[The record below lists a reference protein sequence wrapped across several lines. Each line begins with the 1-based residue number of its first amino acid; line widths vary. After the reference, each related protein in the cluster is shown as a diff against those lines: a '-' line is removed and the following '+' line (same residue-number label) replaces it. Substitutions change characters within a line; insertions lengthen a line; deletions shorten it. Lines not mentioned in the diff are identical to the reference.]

1 MEMKVESGT
10 YGLLKFRLSLM
21 VFLEYAVWGTYLI
34 SIGMFL
40 ASVGL
45 GSRIG
50 WFFAAQ
56 GITSLFM
63 PALCGIIADRY
74 LRADRLL
81 SLCHTVSAVFM
92 GIAALSCSRG
102 DYGFPSIFIPFSM
115 GVLFFVPTISLSNTV
130 CFSLIEGQGRDS
142 AVEFPHIRVWGTIGF
157 ICSMWAVNFMGIST
171 SYRQLVF
178 RTVMGFVMALYCL
191 SLPSCGRAGRSAG
204 QGLASAM
211 GYKGFRLFRR
221 KEMARFFL
229 LSMGFGVCLHIS
241 NGFAGPFLDSFALD
255 DEYAGS
261 LLVGNSMF
269 VLSLSQISEALCVLL
284 IPFCIRRFG
293 VKRVFL
299 AAALAWMVRYLLLAF
314 GNPGGG
320 AWMLVLSM
328 VMYGL
333 AFDFFNV
340 ASSIYVDKNTSPDR
354 RASAQGVL
362 VMMTSGFGASIGM
375 LAVQYVVNLFTYSQG
390 VGGRFYTLGNWRGA
404 WLVFAAFALLL
415 YILMKLLF
423 KETKDPEN
431 GKEQQED
438 RA

>member
-1 MEMKVESGT
+1 METNVGSGMDSV
-10 YGLLKFRLSLM
+10 LKFRLSLM

-45 GSRIG
+45 GGRIG

-74 LRADRLL
+74 MRADRLL
-81 SLCHTVSAVFM
+81 SLCHILSAVFM

-102 DYGFPSIFIPFSM
+102 DYGFPNIFIPFSS

-130 CFSLIEGQGRDS
+130 CFRLIEGQGRDS

-178 RTVMGFVMALYCL
+178 RAVMGLLMAFYCL

-204 QGLASAM
+204 QDLVSAM

-221 KEMARFFL
+221 RDMALFFL

-255 DEYAGS
+255 DRYAGS

-269 VLSLSQISEALCVLL
+269 VLSLSQISETLCVLL
-284 IPFCIRRFG
+284 IPLCIRKAG
-293 VKRVFL
+293 MKKVFL

-320 AWMLVLSM
+320 AWMLILSM

-340 ASSIYVDKNTSPDR
+340 ASSIYVDKNTSPER

-362 VMMTSGFGASIGM
+362 VMMTSGFGASAGM
-375 LAVQYVVNLFTYSQG
+375 IAVQYVVNIFTYSQN

-415 YILMKLLF
+415 YILMKLFF
-423 KETKDPEN
+423 KEKTDSEN
-431 GKEQQED
+431 GNGQQEN
-438 RA
+438 

>member
-1 MEMKVESGT
+1 MDN
-10 YGLLKFRLSLM
+10 LLKFRLSLM
-21 VFLEYAVWGTYLI
+21 VFMEYAVWGTYLI

-45 GSRIG
+45 GGRIG

-74 LRADRLL
+74 VRADRLL
-81 SLCHTVSAVFM
+81 SLCHLLSALFM
-92 GIAALSCSRG
+92 GVAALSCSKG
-102 DYGFPSIFIPFSM
+102 EYAFSQIFVPFSM

-130 CFSLIEGQGRDS
+130 CFKLIEGEERDS
-142 AVEFPHIRVWGTIGF
+142 AVDFPHIRVWGTVGF

-171 SYRQLVF
+171 SYLQLVF
-178 RTVMGFVMALYCL
+178 RTVAGLVMAIYCL
-191 SLPSCGRAGRSAG
+191 SLPACGRAGKSIG
-204 QGLASAM
+204 QGLASVM
-211 GYKGFRLFRR
+211 GYKGFQLFRR
-221 KEMARFFL
+221 REMALFFL

-255 DEYAGS
+255 EKYAGS

-284 IPFCIRRFG
+284 IPFSLRKLG

-299 AAALAWMVRYLLLAF
+299 IAALAWMVRYILLAY

-320 AWMLVLSM
+320 AWMLILSM

-340 ASSIYVDKNTSPDR
+340 ASSIYVDKNTSPER

-362 VMMTSGFGASIGM
+362 VMMTSGFGASVGM
-375 LAVQYVVNLFTYSQG
+375 ISVQYVVNLFTFSQS

-415 YILMKLLF
+415 YILMMLF
-423 KETKDPEN
+423 FREIKGFDD
-431 GKEQQED
+431 GREQKS
-438 RA
+438 